1 MHRRSRATN
10 PLGKIDTKAVS
21 AFNVRSLL
29 FDGVDERVDCGNVL
43 GFESTDPFSL
53 SVWIKTSIDDVFH
66 TIAGKRSSASNS
78 AGYYFAIRAS
88 GKAYMKLS
96 RSNQKVIQVT
106 TEVCAI
112 HSGLWKNIIITYDGS
127 VTAAGITIYI
137 DSKAV
142 PLLVTSDGMIVGDSI
157 LNTKSFNIGI
167 RGTSTNALAG
177 NIDELGMW
185 DKELT
190 QEDVDKIYNGGKP
203 SDLTLHPSSANL
215 KSFWRMG
222 DGDTSPIIKD
232 NKGANDGTM
241 TNMEA
246 GDIVVDTIE

>member
-1 MHRRSRATN
+1 HRRSRATN

-29 FDGVDERVDCGNVL
+29 FDGNNEMVDCGNVL
-43 GFESTDPFSL
+43 GFESTDPFSM
-53 SVWIKTSIDDVFH
+53 SVWIKTSIDDIFH
-66 TIAGKRSSASNS
+66 TIAGKRSSSSNA
-78 AGYYFAIRAS
+78 AGYYYAIRTS
-88 GKAYMKLS
+88 GKVYMKLS

-106 TEVCAI
+106 TDVCEV
-112 HSGLWKNIIITYDGS
+112 HSGLWKNVIITYDGS

-137 DSKAV
+137 DSKSV
-142 PLLVTSDGMIVGDSI
+142 SLLITFDGMVVGDSI
-157 LNTKSFNIGI
+157 LNTRNFNIGL
-167 RGTSTNALAG
+167 RGTSSNEFKG

-190 QEDVDKIYNGGKP
+190 QDDVDKIYNGGKP

-222 DGDTSPIIKD
+222 DGDTSPTIKD
-232 NKGANDGTM
+232 NKGTNDGTM